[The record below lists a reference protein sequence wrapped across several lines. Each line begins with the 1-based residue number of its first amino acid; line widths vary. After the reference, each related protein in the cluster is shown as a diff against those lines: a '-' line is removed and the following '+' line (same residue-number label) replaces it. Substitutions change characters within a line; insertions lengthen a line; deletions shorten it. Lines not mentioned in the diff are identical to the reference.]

1 MDTRI
6 VSVTAVTTTTA
17 TTDRASGCDVIS
29 GDPTNSHPIAT
40 TTTTTPAESDVD
52 TITTICQHEICDRLP
67 DEQGRLGA

>member
-1 MDTRI
+1 MDTGI

-29 GDPTNSHPIAT
+29 GDPTNSQTIA
-40 TTTTTPAESDVD
+40 
-52 TITTICQHEICDRLP
+52 ITTYFDAICPHEICDRLP